1 MRVYFSWNN
10 WIPPILSGKIYN
22 LSFFPPYVKVPL
34 FGKSLGKEKKKKKK
48 RDRMTLKLT
57 QVERGSTRP
66 ATVNQNCKLLR
77 SFALF
82 AIIPLRPEFEEG

>member
-22 LSFFPPYVKVPL
+22 LSFFPPYVKIPL

-48 RDRMTLKLT
+48 KGQDDSKINPSRTW
-57 QVERGSTRP
+57 
-66 ATVNQNCKLLR
+66 VNEACNCKSKL
-77 SFALF
+77 
-82 AIIPLRPEFEEG
+82 